1 MKNLAN
7 VSVLLSTVFALAL
20 PTLAG
25 CAADATGDQGA
36 TQDPLGGVDSVI
48 GAKTPCST
56 FDGSKQKC
64 EAQARCDYDAVKSA
78 CIEAPSAPAP
88 TPAPQ
93 PGSDPC
99 TQAFGK
105 DEKACATKAPTCAF
119 DKGQGVCVLAGSQP
133 GGTTVSKCGSYTD
146 PNSCISDASCTFD
159 RAKMVCID
167 ASSTTVGSSATTAVD
182 AYCGQLPQQKCAAEP
197 RCIFD
202 AAKQVCRGR

>member
-1 MKNLAN
+1 MKNLTN

-25 CAADATGDQGA
+25 CAADATDGDQGA
-36 TQDPLGGVDSVI
+36 TQDPLGGADTVI

-56 FDGSKQKC
+56 FDSSKAKC
-64 EAQARCDYDAVKSA
+64 EAQARCDYDAVKSV
-78 CIEAPSAPAP
+78 CIDAVAPPAP
-88 TPAPQ
+88 PS
-93 PGSDPC
+93 GDPC

-119 DKGQGVCVLAGSQP
+119 DKGQGVCVLASP
-133 GGTTVSKCGSYTD
+133 RPSSTKCASYAD
-146 PNSCISDASCTFD
+146 PNSCLKDASCTFD
-159 RAKMVCID
+159 KVNMVCID
-167 ASSTTVGSSATTAVD
+167 ASSTTAGPATGTAGTAATAVD
-182 AYCGQLPQQKCAAEP
+182 AYCGQLNQQKCAAEA